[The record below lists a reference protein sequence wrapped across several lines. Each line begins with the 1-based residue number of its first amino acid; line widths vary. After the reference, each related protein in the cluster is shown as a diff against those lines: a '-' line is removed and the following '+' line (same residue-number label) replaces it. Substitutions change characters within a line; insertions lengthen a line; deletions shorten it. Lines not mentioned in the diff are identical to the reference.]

1 MGVVSLNLT
10 QLTPKSAVLCEM
22 TRILTAT
29 AYLLSLCTD
38 ISIQSPQPSSKSSQP
53 ENKRRYQYVQSESSY
68 VSNYSPCGGR
78 LRCVSPAPVPY
89 SRARRTAVRCQS
101 ASVRCL
107 LIYETLKDM
116 ASGRKTVAGDDT
128 SQRQYTAPKG
138 CGVGSRGT
146 AMRLS
151 CYARTTRA
159 DFRRSMLIVR
169 GGWVYMATSA
179 DWPTY
184 S

>member
-1 MGVVSLNLT
+1 MSFRWIWRSWLRNLPFYAKWRVYWRPLPT
-10 QLTPKSAVLCEM
+10 CWAYAPTSASN
-22 TRILTAT
+22 
-29 AYLLSLCTD
+29 LLSQVPSHLNQRTNEGTNM
-38 ISIQSPQPSSKSSQP
+38 SSLSPVTCPITHL
-53 ENKRRYQYVQSESSY
+53 VA
-68 VSNYSPCGGR
+68 VDCGVFR
-78 LRCVSPAPVPY
+78 PPHVPY

-107 LIYETLKDM
+107 LIHETLKDM